1 MFFVFAGAG
10 LALAVLV
17 ATAALTAP
25 FLTLGTQNDLK
36 KIKIKLLTFH
46 YSMNDFNNSF
56 PISDLLDQHEEGGE
70 TPTDQDVEKAM
81 RILEEENSEEE
92 DEPTMENAGG
102 PAGLAESQA
111 ASDAEVAAA
120 AKAAAA
126 KKLAHAIQTAAKSA
140 AAATASAAKPPY
152 SSQNPEMP
160 GISSISRDRFN
171 SSSTTG
177 TSSTNFSKTD
187 SEMPPLYYTTKIKRE
202 NAITTRVLGGG
213 GWTLLLRDY

>member
-1 MFFVFAGAG
+1 MFSVFAGAG

-17 ATAALTAP
+17 ATAALTATL
-25 FLTLGTQNDLK
+25 FTLGMQNDLNITK
-36 KIKIKLLTFH
+36 METSQ
-46 YSMNDFNNSF
+46 YSMTPFNNLI

-92 DEPTMENAGG
+92 DEPTMETAGG
-102 PAGLAESQA
+102 SAGLAESQA

-120 AKAAAA
+120 AKEAAA
-126 KKLAHAIQTAAKSA
+126 KKLAHAIQTAAKNAAAAA
-140 AAATASAAKPPY
+140 AAATAAKLPH

-160 GISSISRDRFN
+160 GISSISRNRFN

-202 NAITTRVLGGG
+202 NAIRTRVLGG

>member
-1 MFFVFAGAG
+1 MFSVFAGAG

-17 ATAALTAP
+17 ATAALTATL
-25 FLTLGTQNDLK
+25 FTLGMQNDLNITK
-36 KIKIKLLTFH
+36 METSQ
-46 YSMNDFNNSF
+46 YSMTPFNNLI

-92 DEPTMENAGG
+92 DEPTIETAGG
-102 PAGLAESQA
+102 SAGLAESQA

-126 KKLAHAIQTAAKSA
+126 KKLAHAIQTAAAAA
-140 AAATASAAKPPY
+140 AAATAEKPPY

-160 GISSISRDRFN
+160 GISSIPRNRFN

-187 SEMPPLYYTTKIKRE
+187 SEMPPLYYTTKIRRE
-202 NAITTRVLGGG
+202 NAIRTRVLGG

>member
-10 LALAVLV
+10 LALAALV
-17 ATAALTAP
+17 ATAALTAL
-25 FLTLGTQNDLK
+25 FLTLGTQNDLR
-36 KIKIKLLTFH
+36 KIKLLTVH
-46 YSMNDFNNSF
+46 YCMNDFNNTF
-56 PISDLLDQHEEGGE
+56 PLSDLLDQHEEGGE
-70 TPTDQDVEKAM
+70 TPTDQDVESAM

-92 DEPTMENAGG
+92 DEPTMETVEG

-126 KKLAHAIQTAAKSA
+126 KKLALAIQTATKNA
-140 AAATASAAKPPY
+140 AAAAAAAAKPPY
-152 SSQNPEMP
+152 ASQIPEMP
-160 GISSISRDRFN
+160 GMSSTSRDRLN

-202 NAITTRVLGGG
+202 NAIRTRVLGG

>member
-10 LALAVLV
+10 LALAALV
-17 ATAALTAP
+17 ATAALTAL
-25 FLTLGTQNDLK
+25 FLTLGTKNDLR
-36 KIKIKLLTFH
+36 KIKLLTVH
-46 YSMNDFNNSF
+46 YCMNDFNNTF
-56 PISDLLDQHEEGGE
+56 PLSDLLDQHEEGGE

-92 DEPTMENAGG
+92 DEPTMEAAGG
-102 PAGLAESQA
+102 SAGLAESQA

-120 AKAAAA
+120 AKEAAA
-126 KKLAHAIQTAAKSA
+126 KKLAHAIRTAAKN
-140 AAATASAAKPPY
+140 AATAAKLPH

-160 GISSISRDRFN
+160 GISSISRNRFN

-202 NAITTRVLGGG
+202 NAIRTRVLGG